1 MTKTIA
7 LAAGFTGL
15 AIVTAPCD
23 VLAEEPSLATV
34 MQRASAYV
42 VEFQRQLSSIV
53 AEEVYVQDIVKQPG
67 FVTGSHRELRS
78 DLLLIRPAGADRY
91 VEFRDVF
98 AVDGNPVRDRQDRLT
113 ALFL

>member
-7 LAAGFTGL
+7 LAAGCAGL
-15 AIVTAPCD
+15 AIVAAPCS

-53 AEEVYVQDIVKQPG
+53 AEEVYVQDIIKQPG
-67 FVTGSHRELRS
+67 RFVTGSHRELRS

-98 AVDGNPVRDRQDRLT
+98 EVDGK
-113 ALFL
+113 

>member
-7 LAAGFTGL
+7 VAAGFAGL
-15 AIVTAPCD
+15 AIVTAPCN

-53 AEEVYVQDIVKQPG
+53 AEEVYVQDIVKQLG
-67 FVTGSHRELRS
+67 FVTASHRELQPEYV
-78 DLLLIRPAGADRY
+78 LIGPAGADGY

-98 AVDGNPVRDRQDRLT
+98 AVDGNPVRDRQD
-113 ALFL
+113 